1 MFAAGADIGASA
13 TAGLAGPTVAADLI
27 GTAIGVPAGADISAA
42 VAATRLAGPVREA
55 AGSIDAVGGLASGP
69 GADGLEVNGSAG
81 LGVGMLEGWLL
92 TLLPPPSPPPPPSPA
107 VEASQPE
114 AVWHDRPGNV
124 WRAPMVAAGAA
135 APFLGDAAAA
145 PEALGAAAATSP
157 LLPAVAAVTSAAAA
171 PVLLGAWD
179 PFVQFLRERRRL
191 TVEELGMEGCLPP
204 RLLQQVCGGEWARGG
219 VGRRGK
225 WRSLAWRA
233 ACLPDCWS
241 RWDWMGRDWMGQ
253 RRNVEVKGG
262 GTES

>member
-27 GTAIGVPAGADISAA
+27 GTAIGVPAGADIGAA
-42 VAATRLAGPVREA
+42 VAATRLAGPAREA

-92 TLLPPPSPPPPPSPA
+92 TLLPPPSPPPPPSAA

-114 AVWHDRPGNV
+114 AVWHDRSGNV
-124 WRAPMVAAGAA
+124 WRAPMVAAGTA
-135 APFLGDAAAA
+135 APLLGDAAAA
-145 PEALGAAAATSP
+145 PET
-157 LLPAVAAVTSAAAA
+157 
-171 PVLLGAWD
+171 LGAWG

-191 TVEELGMEGCLPP
+191 AVEELGMEGSLPP
-204 RLLQQVCGGEWARGG
+204 RLLQQVC
-219 VGRRGK
+219 VGRMGTRGCGEE
-225 WRSLAWRA
+225 REVEELGWRA
-233 ACLPDCWS
+233 ACLPDCWN

-253 RRNVEVKGG
+253 RRNVELKRG